1 MNRNGVE
8 HRLHRSGA
16 AYLAALR
23 RRIAHA
29 LEELEGV
36 PFGTAVLVRGHE
48 AKAEPVGANPTRTVG
63 THWHSPADS
72 ANARR
77 VGTLFYVQAAISRRA
92 YLLGVATATAGVAA
106 FLLAQLHA
114 WPPHEDETL
123 ALFIGSKPL
132 PDMFATVLG
141 ERGGAPLHFLLVHI
155 AAWLSPTL
163 TAVRLISV
171 VFAVA
176 SIPVIAALL
185 SRLAGRRL
193 ALVGTVLVAAS
204 WVLLF
209 HGIYGRMYSLFLFTS
224 ALSFLALLRALDR
237 RRPLDWGL
245 WGLALLATLSC
256 HQYGAFILGIEVV
269 FAAVLWR
276 RDRFPL
282 VAPLVALVAVV
293 AAAAPIWRSN
303 LVLASRF
310 DVGVGD
316 GGTQLGGPLPVL
328 EYLRSALGDF
338 VAGWLAV
345 FAIVCALAVL
355 GIWALARERPR
366 AALLAGLVFLVPT
379 LGLML
384 ARVGGSA
391 SAPETRHL
399 IFALPFFSLL
409 VAAGLLWLTARAGPR
424 ATTALALSVAA
435 LGATQI
441 AWGWQTTPTLY
452 AGEPQRRVAARE
464 AAASWLAQTTRP
476 TDVLFGYDPLYLG
489 AREDGAKLGETIVP
503 RADPKLALRTLL
515 DAPKPLGR
523 GVWILD
529 ASDGSR
535 ITNNQSRRLEIDNLS
550 PGPQFETRAFGPFLV
565 VRTREPT
572 LTAAEFLRD
581 TVRVQAV
588 GYWYL
593 GSRAPP

>member
-1 MNRNGVE
+1 M
-8 HRLHRSGA
+8 
-16 AYLAALR
+16 
-23 RRIAHA
+23 
-29 LEELEGV
+29 
-36 PFGTAVLVRGHE
+36 
-48 AKAEPVGANPTRTVG
+48 
-63 THWHSPADS
+63 
-72 ANARR
+72 
-77 VGTLFYVQAAISRRA
+77 QAAISRRT

-132 PDMFATVLG
+132 PEMFSTVLG

-155 AAWLSPTL
+155 AALLSPTL

-171 VFAVA
+171 IFAVA
-176 SIPVIAALL
+176 SIPVAAAVLA
-185 SRLAGRRL
+185 RLAGRRA
-193 ALVGTVLVAAS
+193 ALVGTILVAAS

-224 ALSFLALLRALDR
+224 ALSFLALLRALER
-237 RRPLDWGL
+237 RRPLDWAL
-245 WGLALLATLSC
+245 WALALLATLSS
-256 HQYGAFILGIEVV
+256 HQYGAFVLGIQVIY
-269 FAAVLWR
+269 AAVLWR
-276 RDRFPL
+276 RDRFAL
-282 VAPLVALVAVV
+282 VAPLIALAAVLG
-293 AAAAPIWRSN
+293 AAAPMWRSN

-310 DVGVGD
+310 DVGVGE

-345 FAIVCALAVL
+345 FALVCALAAFGIYVL
-355 GIWALARERPR
+355 VRERPR
-366 AALLAGLVFLVPT
+366 TALLVGLVFAVPT
-379 LGLML
+379 VGLML

-399 IFALPFFSLL
+399 IFVLPFFSLL
-409 VAAGLLWLTARAGPR
+409 VAAGLLRLTARAGPR
-424 ATTALALSVAA
+424 ASTALALSVAA
-435 LGATQI
+435 LGAAQI

-452 AGEPQRRVAARE
+452 AGEPARRVEARE
-464 AAASWLAQTTRP
+464 AAANWLASTTLP

-489 AREDGAKLGETIVP
+489 AREDGARLGETIVP

-565 VRTREPT
+565 VRTLRPT
-572 LTAAEFLRD
+572 RTAAEFLRD
-581 TVRVQAV
+581 TVRVQVV

-593 GSRAPP
+593 GVPSSPVNYNTAKIALDNLGSAS

>member
-1 MNRNGVE
+1 MD
-8 HRLHRSGA
+8 
-16 AYLAALR
+16 
-23 RRIAHA
+23 
-29 LEELEGV
+29 
-36 PFGTAVLVRGHE
+36 
-48 AKAEPVGANPTRTVG
+48 ANPTRTVG
-63 THWHSPADS
+63 TDWHSPADS

-282 VAPLVALVAVV
+282 VAPLVALAVVV

-345 FAIVCALAVL
+345 FAIVVRPC
-355 GIWALARERPR
+355 RPR
-366 AALLAGLVFLVPT
+366 
-379 LGLML
+379 
-384 ARVGGSA
+384 
-391 SAPETRHL
+391 
-399 IFALPFFSLL
+399 
-409 VAAGLLWLTARAGPR
+409 
-424 ATTALALSVAA
+424 
-435 LGATQI
+435 
-441 AWGWQTTPTLY
+441 
-452 AGEPQRRVAARE
+452 
-464 AAASWLAQTTRP
+464 
-476 TDVLFGYDPLYLG
+476 DLG
-489 AREDGAKLGETIVP
+489 ARSRTAARSAAGRPGLPGTDPRVDAGASRRQRQRP
-503 RADPKLALRTLL
+503 RDPAPDLRAAVLQPARRGRPDLAHRP
-515 DAPKPLGR
+515 APAPGR
-523 GVWILD
+523 RRRWRSPSPRSARPRSPGAGRRRPRSTP
-529 ASDGSR
+529 ASRSGGSR
-535 ITNNQSRRLEIDNLS
+535 RARR
-550 PGPQFETRAFGPFLV
+550 
-565 VRTREPT
+565 
-572 LTAAEFLRD
+572 
-581 TVRVQAV
+581 
-588 GYWYL
+588 
-593 GSRAPP
+593 PPAGLP